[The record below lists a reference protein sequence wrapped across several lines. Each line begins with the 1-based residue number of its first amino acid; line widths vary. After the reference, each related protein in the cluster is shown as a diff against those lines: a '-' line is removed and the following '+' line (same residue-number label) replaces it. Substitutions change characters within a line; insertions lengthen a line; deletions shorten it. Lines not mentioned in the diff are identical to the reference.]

1 MVLTTVT
8 EFVFENITGFSRAN
22 NVRCY
27 YISVAGIFTTRVSVD
42 AFYRLNNLFYSCE
55 TVS

>member
-27 YISVAGIFTTRVSVD
+27 YISVAGSFTTRVSVD